1 MFREI
6 TLGQYYA
13 ADSVVHKLDP
23 RVKLLGTL
31 IYIISVLMAGGLT
44 GYFIAAIAYIIVMK
58 ISRVPFS
65 FALRGLKSVFWIV
78 LMTFLCNAFFYTGG
92 TPFIKYGVISISISG
107 IEYGISMAVRLV
119 LLVLGSSILTL
130 TTTPNELTY
139 GLEKAFSFLCKVN
152 VPVQEIALMMSIA
165 LRFIPILIEE
175 TDKIMKAQASRGT
188 DFETGSIIKRV
199 QNYIPIII
207 PLFISAFRRA
217 GDLALAMESRC
228 YRTGYPR
235 TKMYPLK
242 YNSTDGSGYT
252 VLLIYLSLFTLLK
265 CVLIYIGKTGFFTM

>member
-13 ADSVVHKLDP
+13 VDSVIHRLDP
-23 RVKLLGTL
+23 RVKLFGTL
-31 IYIISVLMAGGLT
+31 IYIMSVFMAGGLS
-44 GYFIAAIAYIIVMK
+44 GYLIVTMVYMLVMK
-58 ISRVPFS
+58 LSKVPFS
-65 FALRGLKSVFWIV
+65 FALRGLKSVVWIV
-78 LMTFLCNAFFYTGG
+78 LMTFICNAFFYTGG
-92 TPFIKYGVISISISG
+92 TPFIKYGVISISAAG
-107 IEYGISMAVRLV
+107 IKYGVAMSVRLI

-139 GLEKAFSFLCKVN
+139 GLEKAFGFLIKFH

-188 DFETGSIIKRV
+188 DFDTGSIIKRV
-199 QNYIPIII
+199 KNYIPIII

-228 YRTGYPR
+228 YRTGYQR

-242 YNSTDGSGYT
+242 YTKADGKGYL
-252 VLLIYLSLFTLLK
+252 VLMVYLLLFTLAK
-265 CVLIYIGKTGFFTM
+265 CTLLYTGNSGFYTM